1 MSSHKE
7 APAIAKDPAADST
20 DLYAFVS
27 PDAPDTVTILANYVP
42 LQDPDGGPNFF
53 EFGAKTVVGS
63 AAAVGDDVLYEIN
76 IDNTGTGIPS
86 ITYQFQFT
94 TTILDANTFL
104 YNTGPITYSSSGGYS
119 SSWNR
124 RQTYT
129 VTRIDTD
136 PTTGASTSTPIS
148 PPAGSSGAFACP
160 PCNVGIRSTPNYAG
174 LSAPAI
180 YRMSDGLIVFAGQRA
195 DGFFVDLG
203 SIFDL
208 ADLRPISSDQLIP
221 GSNAPGIN
229 SLAAKNVHC
238 IALQIPISSL
248 TPDGAALTMGANDT
262 NAVIGVFTTARRQ
275 TVRMFDPTTGITTPT
290 GPYDQVSRLGSPL
303 VNEVVVPMAS
313 KDYFNSQAPVND
325 SQFAGAVEHPELQG
339 LLPALYPGAFPNLAA
354 YSKARADLVAIFAT
368 GIPGS
373 VIGPAFGVGTY
384 QGGKVVAEMLRL
396 NMGIA
401 PTSSDGTQA
410 GTSNLGLLGD
420 DLAGFP
426 NGRRPTDDVVTIALK
441 AVAGATIPLTDPSF
455 TPDAA
460 VALVSQGV
468 TASPRAYQASFPYL
482 ADPHGGFSNPPAT
495 PSYNPDPEL

>member
-20 DLYAFVS
+20 DVYAFVS
-27 PDAPDTVTILANYVP
+27 PDAPETVTILANYVP

-53 EFGAKTVVGS
+53 EFGAKTVVGT
-63 AAAVGDDVLYEIN
+63 AAP
-76 IDNTGTGIPS
+76 TGTGIPS

-94 TTILDANTFL
+94 TTITDPNTFL
-104 YNTGPITYSSSGGYS
+104 YNTGPITYAASTGYS
-119 SSWNR
+119 ASWNR

-129 VTRIDTD
+129 ITRIDTD

-148 PPAGSSGAFACP
+148 PPTGSSAFSCP
-160 PCNVGIRSTPNYAG
+160 PCNVGIRSTPNYQE
-174 LSAPAI
+174 LSAPAV
-180 YRMSDGLIVFAGQRA
+180 YRMSSGLTVFAGQRA

-208 ADLRPISSDQLIP
+208 GDLRPISSDQAYP
-221 GSNAPGIN
+221 GTNTAGIN

-248 TPDGAALTMGANDT
+248 TSDGAPLTMGANDP
-262 NAVIGVFTTARRQ
+262 NAVIGVYTTASRQ
-275 TVRMFDPTTGITTPT
+275 TVRMFDPTTGVTTAT
-290 GPYDQVSRLGSPL
+290 GPYNQVSRLGNPL

-339 LLPALYPGAFPNLAA
+339 LLPVLYPGAFPNLAA
-354 YSKARADLVAIFAT
+354 YTKARADLVAIFAT

-373 VIGPAFGVGTY
+373 VIGAAFGIGTY
-384 QGGKVVAEMLRL
+384 QGGKVIAEMLRL

-401 PTSSDGTQA
+401 PTSTDGTQS
-410 GTSNLGLLGD
+410 GTSDLGLLGG

-426 NGRRPTDDVVTIALK
+426 NGRRPTDDVVTISLK
-441 AVAGATIPLTDPSF
+441 AVAGATIPLVDSTYTADK
-455 TPDAA
+455 AA
-460 VALVSQGV
+460 
-468 TASPRAYQASFPYL
+468 FPYL
-482 ADPHGGFSNPPAT
+482 ADPHGGFSNPVAT
-495 PSYNPDPEL
+495 PAYNTNPEL